1 MRNRGDAVCKKAGT
15 VLWEPPIRA
24 FLRMSEDYYP
34 AEDEELG
41 MDETSIP
48 PNQGRVVAPSPG
60 YNLCDVF

>member
-1 MRNRGDAVCKKAGT
+1 
-15 VLWEPPIRA
+15 
-24 FLRMSEDYYP
+24 MSEDHYP